1 MGLGYSVGYLPRAA
15 PPIIVLMRSP
25 WKLVARCALLLAPF
39 ATGAATRAQSPGGR
53 VVLVLP
59 FENRSG
65 NPSLNWIGDSFPYT
79 LNQRLESARFLTIS
93 RDDRAYAY
101 DHLGLP
107 GDFRPSRA
115 STIRIAQ
122 RLDAN
127 YVIVGTFSVVN
138 NQIAIQARV
147 LSVDGLQLSPPVQD
161 GAELNRL
168 FDAENAIAWKVAK
181 VMDTHFNVTEQ
192 TFLAAGGNVPLA
204 AFEDFIRGSDA
215 PSAAERTQRLSAAVA
230 LVPTYPE
237 ALLTLGKQQYTD
249 RDYAAAAATLA
260 KVPSSSRG
268 SLEANFY
275 LGLSRF
281 NAANY
286 AGAEQAFATLAA
298 QLSLPEVVN
307 DEAVARSRQGKDAVA
322 LFQQASTADPS
333 DEDYHYNLAIALFRR
348 GDTIAALREAD
359 AALKLKQ
366 NDNEAGALRA
376 RLSLAAPG
384 TRLSSIP
391 ETVFSP
397 VERVRRDY
405 SETGFR
411 QAAFQLDQMRALQLA
426 MLPPQQRAE
435 QYVQLGNNYL
445 SQNLLPEAES
455 EFQSALEADP
465 TSWTAHIGLANVRDR
480 SGDAVSARSEALAAL
495 KVKPSAA
502 GFLELARL
510 DLADNMLSAAVS
522 DVTHALQLEP
532 QNAAALAMK
541 LTLQQHGQ
549 QIP

>member
-1 MGLGYSVGYLPRAA
+1 VSLALFSPAA
-15 PPIIVLMRSP
+15 
-25 WKLVARCALLLAPF
+25 
-39 ATGAATRAQSPGGR
+39 AARAQSPGGR

-79 LNQRLESARFLTIS
+79 LNQRLESAHFLTIS
-93 RDDRAYAY
+93 HDDRAFAY

-107 GDFRPSRA
+107 EDFRPSRA

-127 YVIVGTFSVVN
+127 YVIVGTFNIVN
-138 NQIAIQARV
+138 GQISIQARV
-147 LSVDGLQLSPPVQD
+147 LSVDGLQLSPAVQD
-161 GAELNRL
+161 GSELNRL

-181 VMDTHFNVTEQ
+181 VMDPHFNVTEQ
-192 TFLAAGGNVPLA
+192 TFLGAGGNVPLA
-204 AFEDFIRGSDA
+204 AFEDYIRGSNA
-215 PSAAERTQRLSAAVA
+215 PTAAERTQRLSAAVN
-230 LVPTYPE
+230 LVPTYSD
-237 ALLTLGKQQYTD
+237 ALLALGKQQYAD
-249 RDYAAAAATLA
+249 RNYEAAATTLG
-260 KVPSSSRG
+260 KVPTSSHVA
-268 SLEANFY
+268 LEANFY

-286 AGAEQAFATLAA
+286 AGAEQAFGTLAT

-307 DEAVARSRQGKDAVA
+307 NQAVARSRQGKDAAA
-322 LFQQASTADPS
+322 LFQQASAADPS
-333 DEDYHYNLAIALFRR
+333 DEDYHYNLAISLFRR
-348 GDTIAALREAD
+348 GDTAAALREAD

-376 RLSLAAPG
+376 RLSLVAPG
-384 TRLSSIP
+384 TKLANLPASG
-391 ETVFSP
+391 FSP

-465 TSWTAHIGLANVRDR
+465 TSAAAHIGLASVRER
-480 SGDAVSARSEALAAL
+480 SGDNVSARSEALAAL
-495 KVKPSAA
+495 KAKPSAA
-502 GFLELARL
+502 GFIELARL
-510 DLADNMLSAAVS
+510 DLADNMLSAAAS
-522 DVTHALQLEP
+522 DVSHALQLEP

-541 LTLQQHGQ
+541 MTLQQRGQ